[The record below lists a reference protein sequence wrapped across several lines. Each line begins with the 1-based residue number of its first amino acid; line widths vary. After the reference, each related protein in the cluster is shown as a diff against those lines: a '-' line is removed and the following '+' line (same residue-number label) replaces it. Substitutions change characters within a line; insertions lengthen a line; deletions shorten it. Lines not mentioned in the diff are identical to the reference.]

1 MSEHSV
7 IEHQLLERA
16 TEDPTSRAPEPAE
29 GQGAGAMAT
38 QARQQAVFGAA
49 AGGIEPFDLQFDFN
63 EDEFNAFVRW
73 AVQHRA
79 SDLTMQSG
87 DYITAQIQGVW
98 RPVTRRCLEANEIER
113 IVTMKYGPTGIS
125 MLDSGEPLDF
135 RLQAVMD
142 RDTVLG
148 FRANATRCRIGEIA
162 RGISITARS
171 IPGLP
176 PRLCELDIEP
186 EIVEAL
192 FPRYGLILVIG
203 TTGCGKSTLM
213 AASIRHRL
221 EEQADK
227 PVKIIT
233 FEEPIEYTYGRL
245 GLGKMP
251 LVSQVEIGAS
261 GGDLKTWSMAGPNA
275 MRRKGDV
282 IIMGELRDLNS
293 VMAAFEMAESGHA
306 VMATLHVET
315 PAQAVDRLV
324 SFFPI
329 DGQPAA
335 ANKLRAAL
343 RLIVGQKLVGN
354 RRGTRTAFRSWLTFD
369 RELKAAL
376 ACEPFHKWEP
386 MLARLTAARQA
397 NFESTAYPALR
408 DGLIDFDTFMEV
420 ASLTRAEALDFCHA
434 RGLDVGAMG

>member
-1 MSEHSV
+1 MSEHSA
-7 IEHQLLERA
+7 IEQRLLHDASE
-16 TEDPTSRAPEPAE
+16 RAPEQQA
-29 GQGAGAMAT
+29 AGVLAAQT
-38 QARQQAVFGAA
+38 RQQAVFGSAA
-49 AGGIEPFDLQFDFN
+49 DGIEPIDLPFDFS
-63 EDEFNAFVRW
+63 EDEFNAFIRW
-73 AVQHRA
+73 AVENRA
-79 SDLTMQSG
+79 SDLTIQSG
-87 DYITAQIQGVW
+87 DYITAQIQGIW
-98 RPVTRRCLEANEIER
+98 RPLTRRCLESNEVER

-148 FRANATRCRIGEIA
+148 FRANATRCRIGEIT

-176 PRLCELDIEP
+176 PRLGDLDIET

-203 TTGCGKSTLM
+203 TTGSGKSTLM

-221 EEQADK
+221 EEQSDR
-227 PVKIIT
+227 PVKIFT
-233 FEEPIEYTYGRL
+233 FEEPVEYTYGRL

-261 GGDLKTWSMAGPNA
+261 GGDLKSWSMAGPNA

-293 VMAAFEMAESGHA
+293 VLSAFEMAESGHA

-343 RLIVGQKLVGN
+343 RLIVAQKLVVN
-354 RRGTRTAFRSWLTFD
+354 QRGTRTAFRSWLNFD
-369 RELKAAL
+369 RDTKAAL
-376 ACEPFHKWEP
+376 AAEPFHKWEP
-386 MLARLTAARQA
+386 MLARLTAARKVD
-397 NFESTAYPALR
+397 FESAAFPALR
-408 DGLIDFDTFMEV
+408 DGLIDFEAFMEV
-420 ASLTRAEALDFCHA
+420 ASLTRDEAIEFCVE
-434 RGLDVGAMG
+434 RGLDVGALG